1 MQQQNSTS
9 MTRMRLRFLIWMVSI
24 APSIAFGHLM
34 EVGHGAINL
43 VGEKVYLAMAIPPSA
58 FFSSD
63 DNGDGKLDSIEIK
76 NHQQEILNT
85 LKNSLHLLGDGKNA
99 VWRYMVVS
107 PAPFETKASGTQPE
121 QLMLIAAADWEVTP
135 KLIEFDY
142 GLWRSAGSQ
151 PPLNSGAPLETIK
164 LQVTRT
170 QDGQTLNEE
179 MGLLSP
185 AQTRLEFFAPVQ
197 HHVLNFAQ
205 HGFDHI
211 LSGADH
217 IVFLIALLASG
228 IGLRRWAAL
237 LTTFTLAHG
246 FTFGLA
252 SMGWVSVSAALV
264 EPAIAASIVCIA
276 ALHLLRAKISL
287 YFELILVL
295 GLGLV
300 HGLGFASAMQET
312 GGSQLIAYN
321 PYPLWSI
328 LGFNLGV
335 ELGQCVVALALGLWV
350 WVFRKFVGRQKD
362 MIWQQASGF
371 GALIVGIYWL
381 AERITV

>member
-1 MQQQNSTS
+1 MN
-9 MTRMRLRFLIWMVSI
+9 LRFLIWIVAM
-24 APSIAFGHLM
+24 APSIALGHLM

-43 VGEKVYLAMAIPPSA
+43 VAEKVYLAMAIPSSA
-58 FFSSD
+58 FSSSD
-63 DNGDGKLDSIEIK
+63 DNGDGKLDSTEIK
-76 NHQQEILNT
+76 NHQQEILTT
-85 LKNSLHLLGDGKNA
+85 LKNSLHFLGDSKSA
-99 VWRYMVVS
+99 VWRHMVVS
-107 PAPFETKASGTQPE
+107 PAPLDTAVAGAQPA
-121 QLMLIAAADWEVTP
+121 QLMLVGVADWEVAP

-142 GLWRSAGSQ
+142 GLWRSMGSQ
-151 PPLNSGAPLETIK
+151 PPLNPGAPLETIK
-164 LQVTRT
+164 LRVTRT

-185 AQTRLEFFAPVQ
+185 KQTRLEFFAPLQ
-197 HHVLNFAQ
+197 HHVLNFAR

-228 IGLRRWAAL
+228 IGLRRWAVL

-246 FTFGLA
+246 LTFGLA
-252 SMGWVSVSAALV
+252 SMGWVTVSAALV

-287 YFELILVL
+287 YLELVL
-295 GLGLV
+295 VLCLGLV
-300 HGLGFASAMQET
+300 HGLGFASSMQET
-312 GGSQLIAYN
+312 GGSQLIAFS

-350 WVFRKFVGRQKD
+350 WVFRKLVGRQKD
-362 MIWQQASGF
+362 FVWQQASGF

-381 AERITV
+381 VERITAQIN

>member
-1 MQQQNSTS
+1 
-9 MTRMRLRFLIWMVSI
+9 
-24 APSIAFGHLM
+24 
-34 EVGHGAINL
+34 
-43 VGEKVYLAMAIPPSA
+43 
-58 FFSSD
+58 
-63 DNGDGKLDSIEIK
+63 
-76 NHQQEILNT
+76 
-85 LKNSLHLLGDGKNA
+85 
-99 VWRYMVVS
+99 
-107 PAPFETKASGTQPE
+107 
-121 QLMLIAAADWEVTP
+121 
-135 KLIEFDY
+135 
-142 GLWRSAGSQ
+142 
-151 PPLNSGAPLETIK
+151 
-164 LQVTRT
+164 VTRT

-276 ALHLLRAKISL
+276 ALHLLRAKIYL
-287 YFELILVL
+287 YLELILVL

>member
-1 MQQQNSTS
+1 MQHQNSPTID
-9 MTRMRLRFLIWMVSI
+9 RMHLHFLIWIISM

-34 EVGHGAINL
+34 EVGQGSINF
-43 VGEKVYLAMAIPPSA
+43 VGEKVFLAMSIPSSA
-58 FFSSD
+58 FSSSD
-63 DNGDGKLDSIEIK
+63 DNGDGKLDSTEIK
-76 NHQQEILNT
+76 NHQQEIIT
-85 LKNSLHLLGDGKNA
+85 SLKNSLHLLGDGKIA
-99 VWRYMVVS
+99 VWQHMVVS
-107 PAPFETKASGTQPE
+107 PAPIETKAAGTQPA
-121 QLMLIAAADWEVTP
+121 QLMLVGAADWKVAP

-142 GLWRSAGSQ
+142 GLWRSMGSQ
-151 PPLNSGAPLETIK
+151 PPLNLGAPLETIK
-164 LQVTRT
+164 LRVTRT

-185 AQTRLEFFAPVQ
+185 LQARLEFFAPIQ
-197 HHVLNFAQ
+197 HHVLNFAR

-246 FTFGLA
+246 LTFGLA
-252 SMGWVSVSAALV
+252 SMGWLSVSAALV

-276 ALHLLRAKISL
+276 LLHLVRAKISL
-287 YFELILVL
+287 YFELVLVL
-295 GLGLV
+295 CLGLV

-312 GGSQLIAYN
+312 GGSQLIAYS

-362 MIWQQASGF
+362 FVWQQASGF

-381 AERITV
+381 VERITA